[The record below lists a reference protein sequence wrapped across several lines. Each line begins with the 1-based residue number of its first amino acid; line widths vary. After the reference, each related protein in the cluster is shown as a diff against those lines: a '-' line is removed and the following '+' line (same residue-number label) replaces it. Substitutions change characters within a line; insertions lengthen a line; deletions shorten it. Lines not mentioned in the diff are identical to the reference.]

1 MRRGMVRRP
10 RGENDMAKKDE
21 KAQAAADVT
30 AQETEGKRGAI
41 AKKLYMRAEHVAL
54 PADAEE
60 VQSRVFGNAERVR
73 FDFANGEWRLVNPGD
88 FSEEVRNCFTL
99 YGISQKLGDAYALNA
114 AEVATAAAEGKS
126 KVEAAV
132 DAFDAMLENLTS
144 GWIAESKASGPR
156 VGDVLEAW
164 ERVAREAGM
173 PDEARAQKKESVQA
187 LLKAGDANVGD
198 GTPKAYREYVT
209 GNKKIAAA
217 IAAIKA
223 ERATARAAAAA
234 EKAGAAP
241 AGEDDLFS

>member
-1 MRRGMVRRP
+1 MVWRP
-10 RGENDMAKKDE
+10 RGDNDMAKKNE
-21 KAQAAADVT
+21 TQAAET
-30 AQETEGKRGAI
+30 ETETEGKRGNI

-60 VQSRVFGNAERVR
+60 VLSRVFGEAERIR
-73 FDFANGEWRLVNPGD
+73 FDFANGEFRLVDPGD
-88 FSEEVRNCFTL
+88 FSAEVRQCFML
-99 YGISQKLGDAYALNA
+99 YGIAQKLGDAYALNA

-132 DAFDAMLENLTS
+132 DAFDAMIENLAS
-144 GWIAESKASGPR
+144 GWISESKASGPR
-156 VGDVLEAW
+156 VGDVIEAW

-173 PDEARAQKKESVQA
+173 PDAARAQKKESVQA
-187 LLKAGDANVGD
+187 LLKAGDPNVGD
-198 GTPKAYREYVT
+198 GSPKAYREYVL

-234 EKAGAAP
+234 EKAGV
-241 AGEDDLFS
+241 AGAEEDDLFS